1 MSLETDLTRW
11 LSREL
16 VKDRKDKPI
25 AKISLRHAS
34 PGTKGNEVETY
45 DLTERV
51 YSTEE
56 IPTMAE
62 EMISRAQTDADGM
75 GGVQRY
81 TITLYALNE
90 VRAVLRWPFRIRAN
104 GDEFDEAGDEAPN
117 GKGLLSQLMRHNEA
131 LAKTMV
137 HAVAGVTTVMAR
149 RLESSDQLNSQLMQK
164 HVESMKIL
172 EEAKSEQHTRDM
184 ELLTTE
190 ASETRKNQMFEKL
203 SLLVPVLI
211 NKLAGQ
217 KVLDSQDPTAMM
229 LKSFAESIT
238 ADQFKKIQS
247 SLGPEQTILLMQ
259 ILQGSKEAKQLPSG
273 NNGTS

>member
-25 AKISLRHAS
+25 CKITLRHAA
-34 PGTKGNEVETY
+34 PGTKGNEVETV
-45 DLTERV
+45 DLTERTL
-51 YSTEE
+51 SLDNIPDLAEE
-56 IPTMAE
+56 I
-62 EMISRAQTDADGM
+62 ISRAQTDADGI

-81 TITLYALNE
+81 TVTLYAVNE

-104 GDEFDEAGDEAPN
+104 GDEFEDAGDEAPN
-117 GKGLLSQLMRHNEA
+117 AKGLLTQLMRHNEA
-131 LAKTMV
+131 IAKTMV
-137 HAVAGVTTVMAR
+137 HAVAGITTVMAR
-149 RLESSDQLNSQLMQK
+149 RLESSDNTVTRLTEQHHRNMEL
-164 HVESMKIL
+164 L

-203 SLLVPVLI
+203 ALLVPVMI

-217 KVLDSQDPTAMM
+217 KVLNAEDPAAMM
-229 LKSFAESIT
+229 LKAFSESI
-238 ADQFKKIQS
+238 S
-247 SLGPEQTILLMQ
+247 PEQFQSIQKTLKPEQLILLAQ
-259 ILQGSKEAKQLPSG
+259 ILQPVKQLPSG
-273 NNGTS
+273 GNNGTS

>member
-1 MSLETDLTRW
+1 MSLENDLTRW

-25 AKISLRHAS
+25 AKISLRHAA
-34 PGTKGNEVETY
+34 PGTKGNEIETI
-45 DLTERV
+45 DLSERV
-51 YSTEE
+51 YSSEE

-62 EMISRAQTDADGM
+62 EIISRAQTDADGI
-75 GGVQRY
+75 GGVNRY
-81 TITLYALNE
+81 TVTLYALGE

-117 GKGLLSQLMRHNEA
+117 SKGLLQQLMRHNEA

-149 RLESSDQLNSQLMQK
+149 RLESSDNLNAQLMSQ
-164 HVESMKIL
+164 HVESMKLL
-172 EEAKSEQHTRDM
+172 EEAKSEQHSRDM

-190 ASETRKNQMFEKL
+190 ASESRKNQMFEKL
-203 SLLVPVLI
+203 ALLVPVLI

-217 KVLDSQDPTAMM
+217 KVMDASDPTVMM
-229 LKSFAESIT
+229 LQSFVGSMT
-238 ADQFKKIQS
+238 PDQFAKIQS
-247 SLGPEQTILLMQ
+247 SLKPEQMIVLGQL
-259 ILQGSKEAKQLPSG
+259 IGNVKQLTAGS
-273 NNGTS
+273 NGTS